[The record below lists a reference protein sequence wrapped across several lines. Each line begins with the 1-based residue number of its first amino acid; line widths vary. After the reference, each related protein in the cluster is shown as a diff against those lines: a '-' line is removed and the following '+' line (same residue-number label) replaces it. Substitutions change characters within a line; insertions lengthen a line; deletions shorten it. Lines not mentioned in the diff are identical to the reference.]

1 MRRSTIAIL
10 TDFGEGSI
18 YVAQMK
24 GVILSI
30 NKEVSIVEITNSIE
44 RHNIRQASFL
54 LSKTVEY
61 FPPGTIFVTVVDPG
75 VGSSRKNIVLKVNDK
90 IFVGPDNG
98 IFTGV
103 TVGKTYE
110 CWEIENERYIAKNV
124 SKTFHGRDVYS
135 YVAAYISKG
144 VKPNEFGK
152 KIESITLLEPE
163 EVNVSESFIKASV
176 LFVDSFG
183 NVVLNANESHL
194 KKIGINLGDYVII
207 SSSEERVH
215 PAKFVSTYSDV
226 DVGQLA
232 LLVNSFGTLEISI
245 NQGNASEKLG
255 IKTGDEVTIAQI

>member
-1 MRRSTIAIL
+1 MKRPTIAIL
-10 TDFGEGSI
+10 TDFGEGSV

-30 NKEVSIVEITNSIE
+30 NREAMIVEITNSIE

-54 LSKTVEY
+54 LSKTAEY
-61 FPPGTIFVTVVDPG
+61 FPPDTIFVAVVDPG
-75 VGSSRKNIVLKVNDK
+75 VGGSRKNIVLKVNDK

-103 TVGKTYE
+103 TSGKTYE
-110 CWEIENERYIAKNV
+110 CWEIENEKYTSKNV

-135 YVAAYISKG
+135 YVAAYISRG
-144 VKPNEFGK
+144 VKLNEFGK
-152 KIESITLLEPE
+152 KIDSITLLEPE
-163 EVNVSESFIKASV
+163 EVNVGESFIKASV

-183 NVVLNANESHL
+183 NIVLNASEDHL

-207 SSSEERVH
+207 SSSEEKVH

-255 IKTGDEVTIAQI
+255 MKTGDEVTITQI

>member
-1 MRRSTIAIL
+1 MKRPIIAIL

-30 NKEVSIVEITNSIE
+30 NREASIIEITNSIE

-54 LSKTVEY
+54 LGKTAEY
-61 FPPGTIFVTVVDPG
+61 FPSGTIFIAVVDPG
-75 VGSSRKNIVLKVNDK
+75 VGSSRKNIVLRVNDK
-90 IFVGPDNG
+90 IFIGPDNG
-98 IFTGV
+98 IFTEV
-103 TVGKTYE
+103 VSGKAYS
-110 CWEIENERYIAKNV
+110 CWEIENEKYISKNV

-135 YVAAYISKG
+135 YVAAYVSKG
-144 VKPNEFGK
+144 VKLEEFGK
-152 KIESITLLEPE
+152 KINSITLLEPE
-163 EVNVSESFIKASV
+163 EVSVGESFIKTNV

-183 NVVLNANESHL
+183 NIILNAKEEHL

-207 SSSEERVH
+207 SSSEEKVH
-215 PAKFVSTYSDV
+215 PAKFVSTYSEV

-232 LLVNSFGTLEISI
+232 LLVNSFNTLEISI

-255 IKTGDEVTIAQI
+255 IKTGDEVTITQI

>member
-1 MRRSTIAIL
+1 MKRSIIAIL

-30 NKEVSIVEITNSIE
+30 NKEVTIIEITNSVE

-61 FPPGTIFVTVVDPG
+61 FPPGTIFIAVVDPG
-75 VGSSRKNIVLKVNDK
+75 VGSSRKNIVLKVDNK
-90 IFVGPDNG
+90 IFIGPDNG

-103 TVGKTYE
+103 ISGKIFD
-110 CWEIENERYIAKNV
+110 CWEIENEKYISKNV

-135 YVAAYISKG
+135 YVAAYISKS
-144 VKPNEFGK
+144 VKLGELGK
-152 KIESITLLEPE
+152 KINSITLLEPE
-163 EVNVSESFIKASV
+163 EISIGESFIKASV
-176 LFVDSFG
+176 LFIDSFG
-183 NVVLNANESHL
+183 NIVLNANEEHL
-194 KKIGINLGDYVII
+194 KKIGVNLGDYVIV
-207 SSSEERVH
+207 SSSKEEVH
-215 PAKFVSTYSDV
+215 PAKFVFTYSDV

-232 LLVNSFGTLEISI
+232 LLANSIGVLELSI

-255 IKTGDEVTIAQI
+255 MKTGSEVTITKI

>member
-1 MRRSTIAIL
+1 MKDPIIAIL

-30 NKEVSIVEITNSIE
+30 NKNASIVEITNSVE

-54 LSKTVEY
+54 LSKTAEY
-61 FPPGTIFVTVVDPG
+61 FPPNTIFVAVVDPG
-75 VGSSRKNIVLKVNDK
+75 VGGNRKNIVLKVNEK

-98 IFTGV
+98 IFTSV
-103 TVGKTYE
+103 VSGKVYD
-110 CWEIENERYIAKNV
+110 CWEIENKKYISKNV

-144 VKPNEFGK
+144 VKLDEFGK
-152 KIESITLLEPE
+152 KINSITLLEPE
-163 EVNVSESFIKASV
+163 EVDIGESFIKAKV

-183 NVVLNANESHL
+183 NIVLNANEEHL
-194 KKIGINLGDYVII
+194 KKIEINLGDYVIV
-207 SSSEERVH
+207 SSSEEKVH
-215 PAKFVSTYSDV
+215 PAKFVSTYSEV

-255 IKTGDEVTIAQI
+255 MKTGDDVTITKI